1 MGVID
6 QEENFMS
13 RKKIRLLICALLL
26 GGGTAASFA
35 IPIGAQ
41 AFGPEAGPCGPGLP
55 PGGPLLGPLAKEL
68 GLSDVQSERLRS
80 LQDDSRDF
88 QAMKMIEKGKLH
100 RKMMDLLDA
109 QVIDK
114 KAIASL
120 QLQIN
125 EIEGAMGVERS
136 KTAAEIAEVL
146 TSEQRKNLRKKRLE
160 GPPMGPPGPFMM
172 PPPPFSSAGGPP
184 HRMPPPPAFPPP
196 SPPQNGQDDA
206 KRMEPAA

>member
-1 MGVID
+1 
-6 QEENFMS
+6 MS

-26 GGGTAASFA
+26 GGATAASFA

-41 AFGPEAGPCGPGLP
+41 AFGPEAGPGGPGLP

-146 TSEQRKNLRKKRLE
+146 TPEQRKNLRKKRLE
-160 GPPMGPPGPFMM
+160 GPPMGLRGPL
-172 PPPPFSSAGGPP
+172 
-184 HRMPPPPAFPPP
+184 
-196 SPPQNGQDDA
+196 
-206 KRMEPAA
+206 

>member
-1 MGVID
+1 
-6 QEENFMS
+6 
-13 RKKIRLLICALLL
+13 
-26 GGGTAASFA
+26 
-35 IPIGAQ
+35 
-41 AFGPEAGPCGPGLP
+41 
-55 PGGPLLGPLAKEL
+55 
-68 GLSDVQSERLRS
+68 
-80 LQDDSRDF
+80 
-88 QAMKMIEKGKLH
+88 MIEKGKLH

-125 EIEGAMGVERS
+125 EIEGAMGVERT

-146 TSEQRKNLRKKRLE
+146 TPEQRKNLRKKRLE

-196 SPPQNGQDDA
+196 SPPQNGQDEA